1 MSTTTRTL
9 IGFLLLIAGAFY
21 LFLDR
26 LTDRVERQY
35 MEAAEEPMVD
45 TAHLLASVL
54 EPEFRDGDLRFENF
68 RTGITAAHRRQFE
81 ARIYNLVKREVGM
94 NVYVTDRQGIV
105 LYDSRNGK
113 AEGKN
118 YIKFNDVARTL
129 AGIYGAR
136 SSRLDENRP
145 ETSIMHVGAPIH
157 VAGEIVGVATVIKP
171 QSSMFAFIEETI
183 ERIHF
188 YGWSIMLATMLTAIL
203 VSHWFAS
210 PIRRLTEFAR
220 SVCRGERTAMPKFA
234 SADVRTLAVA
244 LDDMRDSLED
254 RKYVEQYVQTLTHE
268 MKSPVAA
275 IRGAVELLNEGRM
288 NDEQRTQFLG
298 NIASETDR
306 IQSSI
311 DRLLALASIES
322 MKALSQPEPVDLTAL
337 IQEVLATHQHAITTR
352 KLDLDTRLA
361 EKVIVHGESF
371 LLETAIANLLQNAI
385 DFSPEGQTI
394 TVVLEAFATTE
405 NVRLTISNQGPTI
418 PDYALKR
425 IFDRF
430 YSLTHPA
437 TGKKSSG
444 LGLCFVRESIEL
456 HGGTAIVENHADG
469 TGVRATIELKP

>member
-94 NVYVTDRQGIV
+94 NVYVTDRKGIV

-145 ETSIMHVGAPIH
+145 ETSIMHVGAPIR

-188 YGWSIMLATMLTAIL
+188 YGWSNMLATMLTAIL

-268 MKSPVAA
+268 MK
-275 IRGAVELLNEGRM
+275 
-288 NDEQRTQFLG
+288 
-298 NIASETDR
+298 
-306 IQSSI
+306 
-311 DRLLALASIES
+311 
-322 MKALSQPEPVDLTAL
+322 
-337 IQEVLATHQHAITTR
+337 
-352 KLDLDTRLA
+352 
-361 EKVIVHGESF
+361 
-371 LLETAIANLLQNAI
+371 
-385 DFSPEGQTI
+385 
-394 TVVLEAFATTE
+394 
-405 NVRLTISNQGPTI
+405 
-418 PDYALKR
+418 
-425 IFDRF
+425 
-430 YSLTHPA
+430 
-437 TGKKSSG
+437 
-444 LGLCFVRESIEL
+444 
-456 HGGTAIVENHADG
+456 
-469 TGVRATIELKP
+469 

>member
-54 EPEFRDGDLRFENF
+54 EPEFTAGNLGFENF
-68 RTGITAAHRRQFE
+68 RTGISAAQKRSFE

-94 NVYVTDRQGIV
+94 DVYVTDQRGIV
-105 LYDSRNGK
+105 LYDSREGQ
-113 AEGKN
+113 AEGKD
-118 YIKFNDVARTL
+118 YRKYNDVARTL

-136 SSRLDENRP
+136 STRLIEERP
-145 ETSIMHVGAPIH
+145 ETSIMFVGAPIR
-157 VAGEIVGVATVIKP
+157 VAGEIVGVATAIKP
-171 QSSMFAFIEETI
+171 QSSMFTFMEQTI

-210 PIRRLTEFAR
+210 PIRRLTQFAR
-220 SVCRGERTAMPKFA
+220 AVCRGERTAMPRFA

-244 LDDMRDSLED
+244 LDEMRHSLED

-275 IRGAVELLNEGRM
+275 IRGAVELLNEGKM
-288 NDEQRTQFLG
+288 NEEQRAQFLG

-322 MKALSQPEPVDLTAL
+322 MNELSQPESVNLTAL
-337 IQEVLATHQHAITTR
+337 VQEVLATHQHAIATR
-352 KLDLDTRLA
+352 NLKLKTSLA
-361 EKVIVHGESF
+361 SNVTIRGESF
-371 LLETAIANLLQNAI
+371 LLETAIANLLQNAV
-385 DFSPEGQTI
+385 DFTPEGKMI
-394 TVVLEAFATTE
+394 SVVLKTDSTAE
-405 NVRLTISNQGPTI
+405 NVSLEITNQGPSI
-418 PDYALKR
+418 PDYALDR

-437 TGKKSSG
+437 TGRKSSG
-444 LGLCFVRESIEL
+444 LGLCFVRESVEL
-456 HGGTAIVENHADG
+456 HGGNTSVENRVDG
-469 TGVRATIELKP
+469 TGVRAAIVLQQ